1 MGKFD
6 YVTIGHISEDVNVDG
21 NALGGAVSFAGLT
34 ARALGCKTAVLT
46 SAAADFDFTHALPD
60 LTVHHIP
67 ADATTTFTNVY
78 SDTGRQQTLHARA
91 AQITVADLPDGWERA
106 AIAHFAPIA
115 DEIDVEMVQAFSGAQ
130 ICLTPQG
137 WLRGW
142 DENGRVSPIDWEA
155 ARAILPLAAA
165 VITSE
170 EDVPSHDTITL
181 YKQYARLLVV
191 TDGAKGCTVFM
202 NGEERHFTPPP
213 VTGTLETTGAGDIFS
228 ASFFVRL
235 HQTGGNPWEAAR
247 FANQM
252 ASRSVMEHGIEAKIK
267 RIEQELQAGKRA
279 SGQVGK

>member
-1 MGKFD
+1 MDRFD
-6 YVTIGHISEDVNVDG
+6 YVTIGHITEDVGENGNV
-21 NALGGAVSFAGLT
+21 LGGAVSFAGLM
-34 ARALGCKTAVLT
+34 ARSLGCKTAVLT
-46 SAAADFDFTHALPD
+46 SAAADYDFAHALPN

-67 ADATTTFTNVY
+67 AAKTTTFTNVY
-78 SDTGRQQTLHARA
+78 TDTGRRQTLHARA
-91 AQITVADLPDGWERA
+91 AQITIADLPDGWERA
-106 AIAHFAPIA
+106 TIAHFAPIA

-142 DENGRVSPIDWEA
+142 DENGRVFPIDWEA
-155 ARAILPLAAA
+155 ARAILPLATAI
-165 VITSE
+165 ITSE
-170 EDVPSHDTITL
+170 EDVPNHDTIVM

-202 NGEERHFTPPP
+202 NGEKRQFRSPP

-235 HQTGGNPWEAAR
+235 YQTGGNPWEAAR

-252 ASRSVMEHGIEAKIK
+252 ASRSVMAHGIEAKIK
-267 RIEQELQAGKRA
+267 RIKEELAI
-279 SGQVGK
+279 SE